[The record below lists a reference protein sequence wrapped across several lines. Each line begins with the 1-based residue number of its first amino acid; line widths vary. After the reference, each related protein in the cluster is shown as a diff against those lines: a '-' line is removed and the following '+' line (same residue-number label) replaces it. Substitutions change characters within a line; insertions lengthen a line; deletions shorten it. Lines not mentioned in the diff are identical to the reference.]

1 MIPYFEAPVVQI
13 GPLRTHVFSILVIV
27 AILVGRWIIS
37 WRARRLS
44 LDQQA
49 VAELCVWMLI
59 AGFIA
64 AHFARIILPPIL
76 AAFLTNPAVAMQAL
90 GGIRSLPAL
99 GGGLLGG

>member
-1 MIPYFEAPVVQI
+1 MIPYIELRTIQI
-13 GPLRTHVFSILVIV
+13 GPVHTHLFSVLVIL
-27 AILVGRWIIS
+27 ATLVGRGVVE

-44 LDQQA
+44 LDRQA

-99 GGGLLGG
+99 GGGLL